1 MNPGGDGVP
10 RLRQL
15 LQPREFQQVV
25 VCRALLVIAEDIV
38 GADDLP
44 EFQRGFGIVRSD
56 VGMGAFDGSSKRG
69 PESFGVIVWESPEQI
84 VQRIH
89 RRSRCWFRLRP
100 KFPPRIYS
108 GVRIQTKT
116 LLPVD
121 NVDPVRRK
129 NDLRP
134 TPNLRRIAH
143 RRFVEAS
150 LSSGLGLATIGRGLW
165 RKQGV
170 NLTRVLLAL

>member
-1 MNPGGDGVP
+1 M
-10 RLRQL
+10 
-15 LQPREFQQVV
+15 VV
-25 VCRALLVIAEDIV
+25 GRALLVIAEDIV

-56 VGMGAFDGSSKRG
+56 VGMGAFDGSSERG
-69 PESFGVIVWESPEQI
+69 PETFGVIVWKSPEQI

-89 RRSRCWFRLRP
+89 RRSRCWFRPRP

-108 GVRIQTKT
+108 GARIQTKT
-116 LLPVD
+116 SLPVD

-134 TPNLRRIAH
+134 APNLCCIAH
-143 RRFVEAS
+143 QAS
-150 LSSGLGLATIGRGLW
+150 SKRCCRAGLATIGRGLW
-165 RKQGV
+165 RKQGM
-170 NLTRVLLAL
+170 NLTRVVSAL